1 MQIRERRG
9 IRISASKGE
18 GGEKRKMEEEEK
30 YEEECEHEWVSDG
43 EIHLD
48 CLGEC
53 YKLPVKCKKCGKEAD
68 EVYIYSCTV
77 DRETGKPI

>member
-1 MQIRERRG
+1 MKRE
-9 IRISASKGE
+9 
-18 GGEKRKMEEEEK
+18 KMEEEEK
-30 YEEECEHEWVSDG
+30 YEECEHEWVSDG

-48 CLGEC
+48 CMGEC
-53 YKLPVKCKKCGKEAD
+53 YKLPVRCKKCGKLAD